1 MTSESHD
8 GPATAAA
15 HQASERRGYGYV
27 LLAVACFATS
37 PILTRVAGEGL
48 GIFEIAAG
56 RLLIAGV
63 VVLAVARWQRLA
75 MPGRRDMRRFALF
88 GLVTAVHFGAFAA
101 SLFYTTIAHSL
112 AIIYTAPVFSALLS
126 LWFLHEAISLRQ
138 WLGMAVA
145 VLGVAVLAGFEP
157 HFDATML
164 FGDLLALTSAVAFAF
179 YGIMGRSQRHRY
191 PLLSYSGTVYMAA
204 GLWLLPFAL
213 LTFSAGGYTLA
224 TTSSLLAL
232 GLVPLGVGHTF
243 YNAALRVLNATVVN
257 ILAMQEVTISIIL
270 AAFLL
275 GEIPAL
281 STIAGVA
288 LTLIGVVLVV
298 L

>member
-1 MTSESHD
+1 MTASRQRQP
-8 GPATAAA
+8 GATGAA
-15 HQASERRGYGYV
+15 QVDDRRGYGFV
-27 LLAVACFATS
+27 ILAVACFATS
-37 PILTRVAGEGL
+37 PILTRWAAGGL

-56 RLLIAGV
+56 RLVIAGL

-75 MPGRRDMRRFALF
+75 MPQRGDAGRFALF
-88 GLVTAVHFGAFAA
+88 GFITAIHFGAYAA

-126 LWFLHEAISLRQ
+126 RWLLHESISLRQ

-145 VLGVAVLAGFEP
+145 VLGVVVLAGFEP
-157 HFDATML
+157 QFDTRML
-164 FGDLLALTSAVAFAF
+164 VGDMLALVSAIAFAF

-191 PLLSYSGTVYMAA
+191 PLLSYSGTVYLVA

-213 LTFSAGGYTLA
+213 LTLSPGGYSVA
-224 TTSSLLAL
+224 SVSSLLAL
-232 GLVPLGVGHTF
+232 GLVPLGIGHTF

-275 GEIPAL
+275 GEIPAVT
-281 STIAGVA
+281 TIAGVG

>member
-1 MTSESHD
+1 MTAPQHEQTSAQ
-8 GPATAAA
+8 ATRD
-15 HQASERRGYGYV
+15 RRGYGFV
-27 LLAVACFATS
+27 ILAVACFATS
-37 PILTRVAGEGL
+37 PILTRWAAGGL

-63 VVLAVARWQRLA
+63 MVLAVARWQRLA
-75 MPGRRDMRRFALF
+75 MPRRRDARRFALF
-88 GLVTAVHFGAFAA
+88 GFVTAVHFGAYAA
-101 SLFYTTIAHSL
+101 SLFFTTIAHSL

-126 LWFLHEAISLRQ
+126 RWFLHESISFRQ

-157 HFDATML
+157 QFDTNML
-164 FGDLLALTSAVAFAF
+164 IGDLLALLSAITFAF

-191 PLLSYSGTVYMAA
+191 PLLSYSGTVYLAA
-204 GLWLLPFAL
+204 GIWLLPLAV
-213 LTFSAGGYTLA
+213 LTLSPGGYTA
-224 TTSSLLAL
+224 ANVSSLLAL
-232 GLVPLGVGHTF
+232 AVVPLGIGHTF

-275 GEIPAL
+275 GEIPAI
-281 STIAGVA
+281 STIAGVG